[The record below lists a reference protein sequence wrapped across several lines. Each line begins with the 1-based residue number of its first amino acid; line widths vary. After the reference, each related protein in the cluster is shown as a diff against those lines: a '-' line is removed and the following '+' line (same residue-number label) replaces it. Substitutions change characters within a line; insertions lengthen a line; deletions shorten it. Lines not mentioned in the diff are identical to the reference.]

1 MQRYKQLSNPPRKNV
16 LFFKEATTIT
26 GLQIHPNPKVINYD
40 VKHKNTDGVHKNY
53 DVKRINTD
61 VVYIFFHPLRQKKTK
76 KQMKSGGAM
85 KKSWKKVCT

>member
-1 MQRYKQLSNPPRKNV
+1 MFFFSRKLLQLLDCKSAR
-16 LFFKEATTIT
+16 T
-26 GLQIHPNPKVINYD
+26 PKVINYD

-61 VVYIFFHPLRQKKTK
+61 VVYNFFHPLRQKKTK